1 MPMMSRRPVEHYV
14 KEDGVRVRATFIAIV
29 VMALGSALAGTAEA
43 ATGQYVALGDSAAA
57 GPLILPPDLSSPGCL
72 RSLADYPHVAAK
84 KLGVPLKD
92 VTCSGATTADMT
104 APQQTQTGAVPPQLD
119 ALGTSTATV
128 TVTIG
133 GNDVGLVGAATSC
146 ITLLPGIT
154 PDCVDRYTAGG
165 HDQLAEKIAAFE
177 PVWGALLDAIHAK
190 APDANVF
197 VVGYGTY
204 LPHNGC
210 WPIAPLTPR
219 DANYIQGS
227 IDKLN
232 AALARQSA
240 AHDARYVDVRT
251 RSIGHDVC
259 KLPGVKWFESV
270 IPTSVAAPLHPNFDG
285 MAAIGAYVASA
296 IH

>member
-1 MPMMSRRPVEHYV
+1 M
-14 KEDGVRVRATFIAIV
+14 RVRTTAFITIMVTALAITT
-29 VMALGSALAGTAEA
+29 AGTAA
-43 ATGQYVALGDSAAA
+43 AAGGEYVALGDSAAA

-72 RSLADYPHVAAK
+72 RSLANYPHVAAK
-84 KLGVPLKD
+84 QLGVPLKD
-92 VTCSGATTADMT
+92 VTCSGATTADMY
-104 APQQTQTGAVPPQLD
+104 APQPTETGAVPPQLD
-119 ALGTSTATV
+119 ALNAATKTV

-146 ITLLPGIT
+146 INLLPGIT

-177 PVWGALLDAIHAK
+177 PTWGALLDAIHAK
-190 APDANVF
+190 APDAAVF
-197 VVGYGTY
+197 VAGYGTY

-227 IDKLN
+227 IDKTN
-232 AALARQSA
+232 AALARQAA
-240 AHDARYVDVRT
+240 AHNARYVDIRT
-251 RSIGHDVC
+251 PSIGHDVC

-270 IPTSVAAPLHPNFDG
+270 IPTSVAAPLHPNATG
-285 MAAIGAYVASA
+285 MRHIGATVAAAIG
-296 IH
+296 

>member
-1 MPMMSRRPVEHYV
+1 MRTT
-14 KEDGVRVRATFIAIV
+14 AFITILVTALAIT
-29 VMALGSALAGTAEA
+29 GAGTATA
-43 ATGQYVALGDSAAA
+43 ATGEYVALGDSAAA

-84 KLGVPLKD
+84 QLGVPLKD
-92 VTCSGATTADMT
+92 VTCSGATTADMY
-104 APQQTQTGAVPPQLD
+104 APQQTETGAVPPQLD
-119 ALGTSTATV
+119 ALSAATETV

-146 ITLLPGIT
+146 INLLPGIT

-177 PVWGALLDAIHAK
+177 PTWGTLLDAIHAK
-190 APDANVF
+190 APNADVF
-197 VVGYGTY
+197 VAGYGTY
-204 LPHNGC
+204 LPRNGC

-227 IDKLN
+227 IDKTN
-232 AALARQSA
+232 AALARQAA

-251 RSIGHDVC
+251 ASIGHDVC

-270 IPTSVAAPLHPNFDG
+270 IPTAVAAPLHPNADG
-285 MAAIGAYVASA
+285 MRHIGAVVAAAVSG
-296 IH
+296 

>member
-1 MPMMSRRPVEHYV
+1 MMSRRPVEHYV
-14 KEDGVRVRATFIAIV
+14 KEDGVRVRATFIAIMV
-29 VMALGSALAGTAEA
+29 AVLASATAAPATA
-43 ATGQYVALGDSAAA
+43 APTGQYVALGDSAAA
-57 GPLILPPDLSSPGCL
+57 GPLIVPPDLSSPGCL

-84 KLGVPLKD
+84 KLGVPLVD

-104 APQQTQTGAVPPQLD
+104 APQQTSAGPVPPQLD
-119 ALGTSTATV
+119 ALSAATRTV

-146 ITLLPGIT
+146 INLLPGVN

-177 PVWGALLDAIHAK
+177 PVWGALLDAIHAH
-190 APDANVF
+190 APDAAVY

-210 WPIAPLTPR
+210 WPVAPLTPR

-240 AHDARYVDVRT
+240 AHDARYVDVRAK
-251 RSIGHDVC
+251 SVGHDVC
-259 KLPGVKWFESV
+259 KVPGVKWFESV
-270 IPTSVAAPLHPNFDG
+270 LPTSLAAPLHPNADG
-285 MAAIGAYVASA
+285 MAAIGGYVASS
-296 IH
+296 ISG

>member
-1 MPMMSRRPVEHYV
+1 M
-14 KEDGVRVRATFIAIV
+14 RVRTTAFIAIMV
-29 VMALGSALAGTAEA
+29 TALASATAGTAEA
-43 ATGQYVALGDSAAA
+43 ATAGEYVALGDSAAA

-72 RSLADYPHVAAK
+72 RSLIDYPHVAAQE
-84 KLGVPLKD
+84 LGVPLKD

-104 APQQTQTGAVPPQLD
+104 APQQTSSGAVPPQLD
-119 ALGTSTATV
+119 ALSEQTRTV

-190 APDANVF
+190 APNADVF
-197 VVGYGTY
+197 VAGYGTY
-204 LPHNGC
+204 LPRNGC
-210 WPIAPLTPR
+210 WPVAPLTRR
-219 DANYIQGS
+219 DANYLQGS
-227 IDKLN
+227 IDKTN
-232 AALARQSA
+232 AALARQAA

-251 RSIGHDVC
+251 ASIGHDVC

-270 IPTSVAAPLHPNFDG
+270 IPTSVAAPLHPNADG
-285 MAAIGAYVASA
+285 MVAIGGLVTAAVSG
-296 IH
+296 